1 MKNEFDI
8 FDIAE
13 LILIK
18 DLVEEKM
25 EEVKDSEYFKH
36 TKAILESTL
45 QKLNN
50 HLESNK

>member
-1 MKNEFDI
+1 MKNE

-18 DLVEEKM
+18 KLVEEKI
-25 EEVKDSEYFKH
+25 EELKDDKYSEY
-36 TKAILESTL
+36 TKAILQSTL

-50 HLESNK
+50 HLEPNK

>member
-1 MKNEFDI
+1 MKNK

-13 LILIK
+13 LLLIK
-18 DLVEEKM
+18 NLVEDKM
-25 EEVKDSEYFKH
+25 EELQNDEYSKH

-45 QKLNN
+45 EKLNN

>member
-1 MKNEFDI
+1 MANK

-13 LILIK
+13 LLLIK
-18 DLVEEKM
+18 NLVEEKI
-25 EEVKDSEYFKH
+25 EELKDDKYSKH